1 MKFGK
6 QPILLFASLSVLT
19 LLLTSGGRSS
29 SAAPASHTGAPDEES
44 CAQSGCHDD
53 NEMNKGTAMLELKG
67 IDQDQKIEAGKVY
80 ELKVKISDPGVT
92 RFGFQLL
99 AVNND
104 SLKNA
109 GEFIITDKERTQIV
123 QNRARLFDRRYVTY
137 TFSGTDA
144 IKKGEGEWKVS
155 WKAPLNSQKINF
167 YLAAVSAN
175 DDMHDKGDKVY
186 TLVKNGSVK

>member
-6 QPILLFASLSVLT
+6 QPVLLFAGLTVLT
-19 LLLTSGGRSS
+19 LLLTSGGKSS

-53 NEMNKGTAMLELKG
+53 NEMNKGTAKLELKG
-67 IDQDQKIEAGKVY
+67 IGQNEKIVSEKVY
-80 ELKVKISDPGVT
+80 ELKVRISDPGVT

-99 AVNND
+99 AVTND

-109 GEFIITDKERTQIV
+109 GEFIITDAQRTQIV
-123 QNRARLFDRRYVTY
+123 QNRAKLFDRRYVTY
-137 TFSGTDA
+137 TFDGTDA
-144 IKKGEGEWKVS
+144 VKKGEGEWTVS
-155 WKAPLNSQKINF
+155 WKAPKNSQKISF